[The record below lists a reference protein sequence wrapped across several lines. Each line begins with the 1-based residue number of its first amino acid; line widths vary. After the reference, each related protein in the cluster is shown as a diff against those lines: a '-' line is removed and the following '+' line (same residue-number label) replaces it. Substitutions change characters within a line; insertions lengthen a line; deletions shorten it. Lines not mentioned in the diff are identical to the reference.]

1 MKYIFQKPVYQN
13 IYTIKECYRS
23 VYGDDYTVGKSIYPE
38 YELKHKEKGVYR
50 EKELKEYETFYET
63 YDEIAEGFEVNEKM
77 CVEDEIVI
85 IKEII
90 KGIDKKIYRVYNDDK
105 NNKENEEIVIDNEKQ
120 KEDIINQYKELIQR
134 EQLENEQRI
143 KLEVDKEFKELQKK
157 NRKCWWKFWK

>member
-1 MKYIFQKPVYQN
+1 
-13 IYTIKECYRS
+13 
-23 VYGDDYTVGKSIYPE
+23 
-38 YELKHKEKGVYR
+38 
-50 EKELKEYETFYET
+50 
-63 YDEIAEGFEVNEKM
+63 M

-157 NRKCWWKFWK
+157 NRKFWWKIWE